1 MRSLMSTE
9 IVMFSGLVA
18 RTSLRSFGN
27 CTGTELRT
35 TGTVIRKMIKST
47 IITSTSGVVLMVEI
61 GSSSSPDEPTFID
74 MVLRPRRCLRC
85 RQQHRMQV
93 GGEAAHALHRGL
105 VAANQPVVAEHC
117 GHRDREADGRHDQRL
132 AHWPGHLVDRRLPGD
147 ADRRQRVI
155 DAPHLSLIH
164 ISEPTRQAE

>member
-9 IVMFSGLVA
+9 IVMFSGLVS

-74 MVLRPRRCLRC
+74 MGLRPCRWLRC
-85 RQQHRMQV
+85 RQQHRVQV

-105 VAANQPVVAEHC
+105 VAADQPVVAEHRRH
-117 GHRDREADGRHDQRL
+117 GDREASGPVSALKR
-132 AHWPGHLVDRRLPGD
+132 
-147 ADRRQRVI
+147 
-155 DAPHLSLIH
+155 
-164 ISEPTRQAE
+164 